1 MKKFNITKFSDSVLD
16 AVEAEANM
24 RIKRNEVELLSRI
37 AECIDKMVFLATW
50 TNRNWNLI
58 TSFVGVLFYNGK
70 IVGKETRKEKQI
82 VARRRDSAA
91 SKKAGKEIRIKTVM
105 PNPVFSYNIAGRERR
120 PWRWAVENDV
130 YPRTGRGYAHAAVE
144 AARQEAILHGGYYA
158 IIIIAMPYATSKG
171 LYQKVVSLL
180 KNVAD
185 IQGKGFF
192 KTISISTG
200 VGDFDY

>member
-16 AVEAEANM
+16 AVEAEANR

-70 IVGKETRKEKQI
+70 IVGKETIGRQI

-120 PWRWAVENDV
+120 PWKWAVVNDV

-144 AARQEAILHGGYYA
+144 SARQEAILHGGYYA

-171 LYQKVVSLL
+171 LYQRVVSLL